1 MKRLGLLALLL
12 TNASAYAVN
21 PVQGWYG
28 GMLLG
33 FNYTPSTNFTFPTT
47 FVPPPE
53 VIGLIPAIPTHVDI
67 TLNYKTMGQIA
78 GEVGYRCGNY
88 RVEGQLG
95 YNNSPYSSLKL
106 EGSGGKSI
114 TLFAPSTSQH
124 YTFEGSTDTI
134 SGMINGYYDFIP
146 TEPDA
151 NLAPFV
157 GLGLGYAYTQNV
169 INMNFWYNSTEIR
182 EARIS
187 RTTTS
192 PAGQV
197 MIGASYFLDDF
208 TAFSLDLRYFT
219 TQKKSEV
226 LQARVQVASVNLT
239 FNGAFNL
246 G

>member
-28 GMLLG
+28 GILLG
-33 FNYTPSTNFTFPTT
+33 VNYTPSTNFNFPTT
-47 FVPPPE
+47 FVTPPDL
-53 VIGLIPAIPTHVDI
+53 IGLIPAIPTNVDI
-67 TLNYKTMGQIA
+67 TLNYKTMGQLA
-78 GEVGYRCGNY
+78 GQVGYRCGNY
-88 RVEGQLG
+88 RFEGQLG

-106 EGSGGKSI
+106 EGLGGKSI
-114 TLFAPSTSQH
+114 TLLAPASSP
-124 YTFEGSTDTI
+124 YYSFEGSTNTT

-146 TEPDA
+146 TEPDS
-151 NLAPFV
+151 NFAPFV
-157 GLGLGYAYTQNV
+157 GLGIGYAYTQNV
-169 INMNFWYNSTEIR
+169 INLDFWYNNTEIR
-182 EARIS
+182 DVRIS

-192 PAGQV
+192 PAGQAI
-197 MIGASYFLDDF
+197 IGASYFLDDF